1 MSRSNSTNTV
11 RSVSP
16 RELSAALD
24 LATNKLETAEKA
36 KREPIAVVGMSC
48 RFPGGANGIESFWQ
62 VLENGVDAIGEVP
75 RDRWDIDAYYDPHP
89 EAKGKMYTRYGGFID
104 SVDGFDPTFFNIP
117 PREALSIDPQHR
129 LLLEVSWE
137 ALERA
142 NLPPDRLRG
151 SKTGVFIGIAGH
163 DYADLLSAAGLEE
176 IEAYNITGTPVF
188 AAAGRLSYTFG
199 FQGPSLAVDTACSS
213 SAVAI
218 HLACQSLRNRECSL
232 ALAGGVNLI
241 LHPMATIALCRSQMM
256 SPDGR
261 CKAFDAR
268 ANGYVRGE
276 GCGILAL
283 KRLSD
288 ARAAGDTVLAL
299 IRSSAVNQD
308 GASAGFTVP
317 NGSAQMDL
325 IREALQKAKLQP
337 AQIDYVEA
345 HGTGTSLGDPIEI
358 RALDVALGQGRTPDL
373 PLYVGSVKTNIG
385 HLESAAGVAGV
396 IKAILALQHRQIPP
410 HLHLVRL
417 NPYINWDELPIKIPN
432 RLTPWLSAER
442 PRMAGVSSFGASG
455 TNAHIILEEAPN
467 SEVASSQWKRPFH
480 ILALSAKTEAGLQ
493 EAIAGYRD
501 YLTARSL
508 PNLGV
513 VCHSANTGRVHFDRR
528 SCAIGRS
535 ATEICEQL
543 ASLRAGEESAGAVG
557 SINSLSQ
564 LPKIAFLFTGQGS
577 QYAGMG
583 RQLYET
589 QPEFKQALDRCD
601 RLLEPLIEKS
611 LLEVL
616 YPPEGTTSPLDE
628 TLYTQPAL
636 FAVEYALAKM
646 WMSWGIQ
653 PAILMGHS
661 IGEYV
666 AACLAGVFSLE
677 DGLKLIAERGRLMQA
692 SSSDGAM
699 VAALT
704 DAATL
709 QKAIAPVADRVSV
722 AAVNGPRNLVFS
734 GQRQAVETV
743 AEELKKRGIKTETL
757 QVYRGFH
764 SPLMDSILVEF
775 ERAAR
780 QIEYAQPQIP
790 IVSNLTGQIAG
801 PQMGSPDY
809 WTRHVRQA
817 VQFERSIETL
827 GQLGV
832 NIYLEVGPKPILLAM
847 GRQQLREE
855 DSSWLPSLRPD
866 REDWQQVL
874 QSLASIYVRGGQV
887 NWPDF
892 DRGYFQTGVNDLP
905 TYPFQRDRY
914 WPDGVSSAV
923 APQTDRF
930 QGDRGPGRMKGLHP
944 LLDRYIPCSLPE
956 KLFES
961 RLSQNQ
967 PAYLKDHCICQ
978 MAIVPATAYLEM
990 TLAASRIVLASDV
1003 LVLEDILIEKPLK
1016 LLADT
1021 ETTIQLILRPEGE
1034 ERYSFQ
1040 ISSSSE
1046 LNGPDAIEASWTLHV
1061 SGKVAAFEK
1070 QPYQNDDWVDIAELR
1085 KDFPEEIS
1093 LTAFYEAIDFGPY
1106 FQSLQWIEGSQGKV
1120 LGQVQLSADLV
1131 RDVQSYQLHPIL
1143 LDGCLQMAIAARYA
1157 REGERAFIPYNIE
1170 RLEVYRH
1177 SGSKVFARA
1186 EEKISVGGAD
1196 GNTLLADITLWD
1208 ESGAVVARLAGVS
1221 YRRTSSEQFL
1231 KNLQADLSNSLYEIS
1246 WQQRDL
1252 IPAEPSAAQMPT
1264 ARGTWILLADRA
1276 GVAAQ
1281 LYRRLQECGSQCV
1294 LVFPGVAYKQQSP
1307 QTYQIDLANPNNY
1320 LHLLR
1325 ELSATPSLQPLR
1337 GIVHFW
1343 SLDTDSSQLTG
1354 MEALHES
1361 QMQVCGSLLHLVQA
1375 VISTD
1380 LPHPLK
1386 LGAVTCGAR
1395 QIEGESRPVQIQQ
1408 SSQWGLSQAIA
1419 TEQPKLGCLQID
1431 LDFQD
1436 SPDRSAEYLQRE
1448 LLGADDGEDRVA
1460 YRSGRRFAARLEA
1473 GRRSNTSTVL
1483 KDNSLLQA
1491 PYKLQLSDYGLLE
1504 NLQLVPGS
1512 RRLPGRGE
1520 VEIET
1525 KATGLNFRE
1534 VLMALGMMQEQTSP
1548 TFKTPR
1554 QATDILFGG
1563 ECAGTIVAVGQGVS
1577 EFKVGDRVIAGLI
1590 LGGFNQYVT
1599 CQVEFVAHKPPEL
1612 DFQEAATLPIT
1623 FLTAYYG
1630 LVELA
1635 GISPGDR
1642 VLIHAAAG
1650 GVGQA
1655 AIQLAQRAG
1664 AEILATASPS
1674 KWDFLHSIGVEN
1686 VMNSRT
1692 LDFGDRVME
1701 LTEGRGVDIV
1711 LNSLTGEFIDKSFNV
1726 LKEGG
1731 RFVELGK
1738 IDIWSREKVRALRPD
1753 CHYYPFDLLDMA
1765 MAKPEVIKNLFG
1777 ELIPLFEQQQLKALP
1792 YTKFPLQ
1799 DAVGAFR
1806 FMSQAK
1812 HIGKIVVT
1820 HPTQQHRGE
1829 LVRKDGSYL
1838 IVGGLGALGLE
1849 VAHWLIDRG
1858 AKHLVLTSRREA
1870 SLEIQDT
1877 IQKMR
1882 RTGATVEVIAA
1893 DVADPESANHLI
1905 ERIAT
1910 MMPPLRGIVHAAG
1923 ILDDG
1928 VLEQQNWERFK
1939 RVMDSKVAVAW
1950 NLHCST
1956 RNQPLDWFVCFSSIA
1971 SILGGVG
1978 QGNYAAAN
1986 AFLDGLT
1993 HYRRA
1998 LNLPSLTINWGPWA
2012 DVGMTARLGRQE
2024 RARIA
2029 AMGFDEIKAPLGL
2042 QVLGTLLESEA
2053 AEIVVLSANWKKFFK
2068 RNSTAREISLLR
2080 SLRPTVASGQ
2090 PQEQL
2095 PELLLKLR
2103 ELPPQQARKLLTIH
2117 VKSQAAK
2124 VLGLSSFEH
2133 VDDGGSFS
2141 EQGLDS
2147 LMMVEFRNLLQN
2159 TLKCTLS
2166 STVAFKYPTIS
2177 ALVDYLSQ
2185 EILPRQESSTEIP
2198 SVMPVAEGEDTLN
2211 QQDEQSEGEEFAL
2224 AQQLAKQLGLNVED
2238 LTNEG

>member
-1 MSRSNSTNTV
+1 MRISNSTNTV

-24 LATNKLETAEKA
+24 LATNKLEAAEKA
-36 KREPIAVVGMSC
+36 KREPIAIVGMSC
-48 RFPGGANGIESFWQ
+48 RFPGGANEIESFWQ

-75 RDRWDIDAYYDPHP
+75 RDRWDIDAYYDRDP

-117 PREALSIDPQHR
+117 PREAISIDPQHR

-163 DYADLLSAAGLEE
+163 DYADLLTAAGLED
-176 IEAYNITGTPVF
+176 IEAYNVTGTAVF

-241 LHPMATIALCRSQMM
+241 LHPMATIALCRSRMM

-261 CKAFDAR
+261 CKAFDAK

-288 ARAAGDTVLAL
+288 ARAAGDAILAL

-308 GASAGFTVP
+308 GGSAGFTVP
-317 NGSAQMDL
+317 NGSAQTDL

-337 AQIDYVEA
+337 ADVDYVEA

-358 RALDVALGQGRTPDL
+358 RALDMALGQGRTADR

-410 HLHLVRL
+410 HLHLDRP
-417 NPYINWDELPIKIPN
+417 NPYINWDELPIEIPN
-432 RLTPWLSAER
+432 RLTPWPSAER
-442 PRMAGVSSFGASG
+442 PRIAGVSSFGASG

-467 SEVASSQWKRPFH
+467 SEVASPQWKRPCH

-493 EAIAGYRD
+493 EAIARYRD
-501 YLTARSL
+501 YLTARPL
-508 PNLGV
+508 PNPGF
-513 VCHSANTGRVHFDRR
+513 VCHSANTGRVHFARR

-535 ATEICEQL
+535 ASEICERL

-589 QPEFKQALDRCD
+589 QPAFGQALDRCD
-601 RLLEPLIEKS
+601 RLLEPLMEKS
-611 LLEVL
+611 LLDVL

-636 FAVEYALAKM
+636 FALEYALAKM
-646 WMSWGIQ
+646 WMSWGIE
-653 PAILMGHS
+653 PAMLMGHS
-661 IGEYV
+661 VGEYV

-692 SSSDGAM
+692 SPSDGAM

-704 DAATL
+704 DVATL
-709 QKAIAPVADRVSV
+709 EATIAPVADRVSV
-722 AAVNGPRNLVFS
+722 AAVNGPRSLVFS
-734 GQRQAVETV
+734 GQRLAVETV
-743 AEELKKRGIKTETL
+743 AEELKKRGIKTEKL
-757 QVYRGFH
+757 RVSRGFH

-775 ERAAR
+775 EQAAR
-780 QIEYAQPQIP
+780 RIEYAQPQIP

-801 PQMGSPDY
+801 REMASPEY
-809 WTRHVRQA
+809 WTRQVRQA
-817 VQFERSIETL
+817 VQFERGIETL
-827 GQLGV
+827 GRLGA

-847 GRQQLREE
+847 GRQQSREE

-874 QSLASIYVRGGQV
+874 QSLASIYVRGGRV
-887 NWPDF
+887 NWSDF

-914 WPDGVSSAV
+914 WSDGTSLAV

-930 QGDRGPGRMKGLHP
+930 QRDRGSGEMKGLHP
-944 LLDRYIPCSLPE
+944 LLDRYIPCSLKE

-961 RLSQNQ
+961 RLGQNK
-967 PAYLKDHCICQ
+967 PVYLKDHRISQ

-990 TLAASRIVLASDV
+990 TLAASRIVLESDV
-1003 LVLEDILIEKPLK
+1003 LVLEDILIERPLK
-1016 LLADT
+1016 LPDDT
-1021 ETTIQLILRPEGE
+1021 ETTIQLILTPEGE

-1040 ISSSSE
+1040 ILSSSE
-1046 LNGPDAIEASWTLHV
+1046 LDAPDAIEASWTVHV

-1070 QPYQNDDWVDIAELR
+1070 RSHQNDDWVDIAELR

-1106 FQSLQWIEGSQGKV
+1106 FQSLQWIGGSEGKV
-1120 LGQVQLSADLV
+1120 LGQVQLNADLV
-1131 RDVQSYQLHPIL
+1131 RDAQSYQLHPIL

-1157 REGERAFIPYNIE
+1157 REGERAFIPYSIE
-1170 RLEVYRH
+1170 RLEVYRQ
-1177 SGSKVFARA
+1177 SGSKVFGRA
-1186 EEKISVGGAD
+1186 EEKIGIGGVD
-1196 GNTLLADITLWD
+1196 GNTLLVDITLWD
-1208 ESGAVVARLAGVS
+1208 ESGAVVARLGGVS
-1221 YRRTSSEQFL
+1221 YRRTSNKQLLE
-1231 KNLQADLSNSLYEIS
+1231 NLQADLGSWLYEIA
-1246 WQQRDL
+1246 WQERDL
-1252 IPAEPSAAQMPT
+1252 VPVEQMQT
-1264 ARGTWILLADRA
+1264 AGGTWILLADRA

-1281 LYRRLQECGSQCV
+1281 LSGTLQECGSQCV
-1294 LVFPGVAYKQQSP
+1294 LVFPGVAYQQQSP
-1307 QTYQIDLANPNNY
+1307 ETYRIDPANPDDF

-1325 ELSATPSLQPLR
+1325 ELIATPSLQPIR
-1337 GIVHFW
+1337 GILHFW
-1343 SLDTDSSQLTG
+1343 SLDTDSTQLSEI
-1354 MEALHES
+1354 EALQES

-1375 VISTD
+1375 LISTD

-1408 SSQWGLSQAIA
+1408 SSQWGLSRAIA
-1419 TEQPKLGCLQID
+1419 TEHPKLGCLQID
-1431 LDFQD
+1431 LDSRD
-1436 SPDRSAEYLQRE
+1436 SPERSAEYLQRE
-1448 LLGADDGEDRVA
+1448 LLRADDGEDRVA
-1460 YRSGRRFAARLEA
+1460 YRSGRRFVARLEEG
-1473 GRRSNTSTVL
+1473 GRSKTSAL
-1483 KDNSLLQA
+1483 SKDNSFLRS
-1491 PYKLQLSDYGLLE
+1491 PYKLQLSDYGVLE

-1534 VLMALGMMQEQTSP
+1534 VLMALGMMREQTGP
-1548 TFKTPR
+1548 TFKTPI

-1563 ECAGTIVAVGQGVS
+1563 ECSGTIVAVGEGVS
-1577 EFKVGDRVIAGLI
+1577 QFQVGDRVIAGLI
-1590 LGGFNQYVT
+1590 LGGFNKYVT
-1599 CQVEFVAHKPPEL
+1599 CRAEFVARKPPEL

-1630 LVELA
+1630 LVTLA
-1635 GISPGDR
+1635 GISPGER

-1664 AEILATASPS
+1664 AEILATASPG
-1674 KWDFLHSIGVEN
+1674 KWDFLHSIGVET
-1686 VMNSRT
+1686 VMNSRA

-1711 LNSLTGEFIDKSFNV
+1711 LNSLKGEFIDKSFDV

-1731 RFVELGK
+1731 RFIELGK
-1738 IDIWSREKVRALRPD
+1738 FGIRSMEKVRELRPD
-1753 CHYYPFDLLDMA
+1753 CHYYPFDLLDIA
-1765 MAKPEVIKNLFG
+1765 TAKPEVIKNLFG
-1777 ELIPLFEQQQLKALP
+1777 ELMPLFEQRQLKALP
-1792 YTKFPLQ
+1792 YAEFPIQ

-1820 HPTQQHRGE
+1820 HPAQQHRGE
-1829 LVRKDGSYL
+1829 LVRRDGSYL

-1849 VAHWLIDRG
+1849 VANWLIDRG
-1858 AKHLVLTSRREA
+1858 AEHLVLTSRREA
-1870 SLEIQDT
+1870 SPEMQEA

-1882 RTGATVEVIAA
+1882 RTGATVEAIAA
-1893 DVADPESANHLI
+1893 DAADPESANRLI
-1905 ERIAT
+1905 ERIAAT
-1910 MMPPLRGIVHAAG
+1910 MPPLRGIVHAAG

-1928 VLEQQNWERFK
+1928 VLQQQNWQRFK
-1939 RVMDSKVAVAW
+1939 RVMDSKVAIAW
-1950 NLHCST
+1950 NLHCLT
-1956 RNQPLDWFVCFSSIA
+1956 RDRPLDWFVCFSSIA
-1971 SILGGVG
+1971 SLLGGVG

-1986 AFLDGLT
+1986 AFLDGLA

-2012 DVGMTARLGRQE
+2012 DVGMTARLGRRE

-2029 AMGFDEIKAPLGL
+2029 AMGFDEIKARQGL
-2042 QVLGTLLESEA
+2042 EVLGTLLASEA
-2053 AEIVVLSANWKKFFK
+2053 AEVVVLPANWKKFFK
-2068 RNSTAREISLLR
+2068 RNSQAREISLLR
-2080 SLRPTVASGQ
+2080 SLMPTVASGRS
-2090 PQEQL
+2090 QERL
-2095 PELLLKLR
+2095 PEILLKLR
-2103 ELPPQQARKLLTIH
+2103 ELPPQQARKLLTVH

-2124 VLGLSSFEH
+2124 VLGLSSFEQM
-2133 VDDGGSFS
+2133 DDRGSFS
-2141 EQGLDS
+2141 DRGLDS

-2159 TLKCTLS
+2159 TLKCSLS

-2185 EILPRQESSTEIP
+2185 EILPRQESNTEIP
-2198 SVMPVAEGEDTLN
+2198 SATGIAEGRDPLN
-2211 QQDEQSEGEEFAL
+2211 QQDEQREGDEFAL